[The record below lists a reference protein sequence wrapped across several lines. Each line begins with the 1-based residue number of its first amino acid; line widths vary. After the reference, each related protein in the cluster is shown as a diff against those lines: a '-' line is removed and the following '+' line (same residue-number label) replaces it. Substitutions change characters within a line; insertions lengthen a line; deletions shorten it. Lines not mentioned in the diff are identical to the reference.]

1 MTPRGDGMLGIILI
15 ISFAMCAL
23 CSIRST
29 VQEQPG
35 YAIAG
40 ALFGL
45 VFLAGWFL
53 VGLQSAARVAL

>member
-1 MTPRGDGMLGIILI
+1 MLGIILI
-15 ISFAMCAL
+15 ISFAMCGV
-23 CSIRST
+23 CSIRAT

-45 VFLAGWFL
+45 VFLAGLLL
-53 VGLQSAARVAL
+53 VGMQSTVLVAV

>member
-1 MTPRGDGMLGIILI
+1 MLDVVLIL
-15 ISFAMCAL
+15 SFAMCAL

>member
-1 MTPRGDGMLGIILI
+1 MLDVMLIL
-15 ISFAMCAL
+15 SFAMCGV
-23 CSIRST
+23 CSIRAT

-53 VGLQSAARVAL
+53 FGLQGTALVAV